1 MTEGGRSLWELYHS
15 EVPPWKRG
23 RTILAC
29 IALSHFVLQCLL
41 ALAFVLDGSAVRVC
55 AFGFAAVIFWL
66 LFYFVWIGV
75 AWLRWLW
82 GIWNLAT
89 GFCLLIW
96 AWRDLSEL
104 ETLFGTTNMVIGVYL
119 FSPSVYF
126 FARRQKETT
135 HWKEALLFAAG
146 CCLIMCNVAAV
157 AVGFWFFLEQHRR
170 DACHFADD
178 AGQHI
183 YVDQDRDWAFAH
195 VLKKSDDPY
204 GSRLDYS
211 LRYTKSSLGSVRE
224 ISPANG
230 VVRLQFHFPW
240 KFEYKALLRS
250 RAESTGGPMAL
261 RFVLLSSGDRW
272 EIEHFSWDYLPI
284 SNEASGP

>member
-1 MTEGGRSLWELYHS
+1 MTEGGRSLWELYDS
-15 EVPPWKRG
+15 EVPPWQRG

-41 ALAFVLDGSAVRVC
+41 ALPFVLDGRVVRVC

-66 LFYFVWIGV
+66 LFYFVWTGV

-82 GIWNLAT
+82 GVGNPAT

-96 AWRDLSEL
+96 AWRDLSGL
-104 ETLFGTTNMVIGVYL
+104 ETLFGTMNIVIGAYL

-126 FARRQKETT
+126 FARHQKKTT

-146 CCLIMCNVAAV
+146 CCLIMCNVAAI

-195 VLKKSDDPY
+195 VLKKPDDPY
-204 GSRLDYS
+204 RSRLDYF
-211 LRYTKSSLGSVRE
+211 LRYIKGSLWLGSGDFASERSCSIAVPFPLEIRIQSVAPVSCREHTRTDGPALCVAQFGRSLGNRTFLMGL
-224 ISPANG
+224 PA
-230 VVRLQFHFPW
+230 H
-240 KFEYKALLRS
+240 
-250 RAESTGGPMAL
+250 
-261 RFVLLSSGDRW
+261 
-272 EIEHFSWDYLPI
+272 
-284 SNEASGP
+284 

>member
-1 MTEGGRSLWELYHS
+1 
-15 EVPPWKRG
+15 
-23 RTILAC
+23 LA
-29 IALSHFVLQCLL
+29 
-41 ALAFVLDGSAVRVC
+41 
-55 AFGFAAVIFWL
+55 
-66 LFYFVWIGV
+66 
-75 AWLRWLW
+75 
-82 GIWNLAT
+82 
-89 GFCLLIW
+89 
-96 AWRDLSEL
+96 
-104 ETLFGTTNMVIGVYL
+104 TNMVIGVYL

-204 GSRLDYS
+204 GSRLDYF